1 MFIKCLLRY
10 FPGWAHPK
18 LAREEC
24 KQEAFLQSR
33 GIPTCLSESAKCSRA
48 GESQVVREKCQI
60 AVQKPIGKW
69 LRVGSSSLM
78 VAGFLF
84 S

>member
-1 MFIKCLLRY
+1 MFIKIFSRLGA
-10 FPGWAHPK
+10 PQA
-18 LAREEC
+18 AREEC